1 MALRIFNT
9 LAGRKEVF
17 KPTREGKVG
26 LYVCGITAYDVCHV
40 GHARSAVVFDVMAR
54 YLRYLGYDLTF
65 VKNFTDVE
73 DKIINKAKAEHTDIF
88 EISDRY
94 IKAHDEDMAALGI
107 AKPTVTPRATEHI
120 DGMIELIEK
129 LLAKGLAYVV
139 DGDVV
144 FCVER
149 FKDYGKLSGRSLEDM
164 LAGARVDVNEKKQNP
179 LDFALWKASKEGEPW
194 WESPW
199 GHGRPG
205 WHIECS
211 VMSQKFLGETFDI
224 HGGGEDLIFPHHE
237 NEIAQSEGAT
247 GKPMAHYWLHNGFVK
262 INNEKMSKSLGN
274 VCTISEMLKNY
285 HAEVIRLF
293 MLQSHYRS
301 PVDFSDK
308 SLSEARTG
316 MGRFY
321 TTLKAMKDFLVS
333 CEAHAEITADMLSEK
348 HRNVFEQLEA
358 LPVKFVEA
366 MDDDFNTA
374 RGIGHIFDGVRLINA
389 YMAESRCFPKAE
401 TCFVLRFSWK
411 KIREL
416 GMVLGLFMEDPDV
429 YFKQDNDREA
439 RKRGIN
445 IAEIE
450 HLIKQRREARWAKDW
465 GRADEIRQRLA
476 EKGVVLKD
484 TPTETTWKIV

>member
-1 MALRIFNT
+1 
-9 LAGRKEVF
+9 
-17 KPTREGKVG
+17 
-26 LYVCGITAYDVCHV
+26 
-40 GHARSAVVFDVMAR
+40 
-54 YLRYLGYDLTF
+54 
-65 VKNFTDVE
+65 
-73 DKIINKAKAEHTDIF
+73 
-88 EISDRY
+88 
-94 IKAHDEDMAALGI
+94 
-107 AKPTVTPRATEHI
+107 
-120 DGMIELIEK
+120 
-129 LLAKGLAYVV
+129 
-139 DGDVV
+139 
-144 FCVER
+144 
-149 FKDYGKLSGRSLEDM
+149 
-164 LAGARVDVNEKKQNP
+164 
-179 LDFALWKASKEGEPW
+179 
-194 WESPW
+194 
-199 GHGRPG
+199 
-205 WHIECS
+205 
-211 VMSQKFLGETFDI
+211 
-224 HGGGEDLIFPHHE
+224 
-237 NEIAQSEGAT
+237 
-247 GKPMAHYWLHNGFVK
+247 MAHYWLHNGFVK